1 MTRKRTES
9 PAWHV
14 FRNSGEDR
22 STVAL
27 PAPPPWRTFR
37 SGEVGGDG
45 DGQEP
50 KYPKFIF
57 EDHEIDLIN
66 AAIYLRRPLLVTG
79 KPGLGKSSFIY
90 AVARE
95 LGLGDVLVWPIN
107 TRSTLENGLYRYDAI
122 GRLQELEAN
131 RDERRRAGTKGKE
144 EENAEDALGRF
155 ITLGP
160 LGTAFLPTTR
170 PRALLIDEIDKSD
183 IDLPNDLLNVFEDG
197 SYEIPVLKR
206 VRKKW
211 RKVKVQTH
219 DRGDVEIEGG
229 FVRATE
235 FPFVVMTSNGERD
248 FPQPFLRRCI
258 RMQIQPP
265 DVDKLTNIVHE
276 HLPEASR
283 GPARKLAEEFHAL
296 TQKGDYANDQLLNAV
311 FLTTKYSIDLGRG
324 EESLRELLLRDL
336 KA

>member
-9 PAWHV
+9 PPWHI

-22 STVAL
+22 SAVKL
-27 PAPPPWRTFR
+27 PDPPPWRTFR
-37 SGEVGGDG
+37 SSDGNGGGDG
-45 DGQEP
+45 KP
-50 KYPKFIF
+50 PRHPKFIF
-57 EDHEIDLIN
+57 EDHEVDLIN

-79 KPGLGKSSFIY
+79 KPGLGKSSFVY

-95 LGLGDVLVWPIN
+95 LGLGEVLVWPIN

-122 GRLQELEAN
+122 GRLQELEAT
-131 RDERRRAGTKGKE
+131 RDERRRADAKAKD
-144 EENAEDALGRF
+144 ENPDDALGRF

-160 LGTAFLPTTR
+160 LGTAFLPTKR

-206 VRKKW
+206 VKKKW
-211 RKVKVQTH
+211 PKVNVQTD
-219 DRGDVEIEGG
+219 DRGTAEIEDG

-265 DVDKLTNIVHE
+265 DVDKLTDIVHE

-283 GPARKLAEEFHAL
+283 GPVKKLAEDFYAR

-311 FLTTKYSIDLGRG
+311 FLTTQYSIDLGRG
-324 EESLRELLLRDL
+324 EESLTELLLRDL

>member
-1 MTRKRTES
+1 MTRKRTET
-9 PAWHV
+9 PPWHV
-14 FRNSGEDR
+14 FRHSGEDR
-22 STVAL
+22 SNVPL

-37 SGEVGGDG
+37 SSERKDG
-45 DGQEP
+45 DG
-50 KYPKFIF
+50 KNVRYPKFIF

-79 KPGLGKSSFIY
+79 KPGLGKSSLIY

-95 LGLGDVLVWPIN
+95 LGLGEVLVWPIN

-122 GRLQELEAN
+122 GRLQELEAT
-131 RDERRRAGTKGKE
+131 REERRRAGAKAK
-144 EENAEDALGRF
+144 EENAADALGRF

-160 LGTAFLPTTR
+160 LGTAFLPARR

-197 SYEIPVLKR
+197 SYDIPVLTR
-206 VRKKW
+206 VKKKW
-211 RKVKVQTH
+211 PKVNVQTH
-219 DRGDVEIEGG
+219 DRNTVELKDG
-229 FVRATE
+229 FVRAIE

-265 DVDKLTNIVHE
+265 DVDKLADIVHE
-276 HLPEASR
+276 HLPDASR
-283 GPARKLAEEFHAL
+283 GIARKLAEDFYAR
-296 TQKGDYANDQLLNAV
+296 TQKGGDYANDQLLNAV
-311 FLTTKYSIDLGRG
+311 FLTTGYSIDLGAG
-324 EESLRELLLRDL
+324 EEKLIDLLWRDL